1 MAGHPGKCHNIPVKN
16 FPRTMKTLAVVSV
29 AALLL
34 PLAMT
39 EARSRSLLDKARAC
53 ADNLGQFP
61 VAEGQLLSG
70 PLDILSWNIQKAT
83 NDGWMEDLIEIG
95 AGAHLTFIQEAAI
108 NAQLGEIQPTG
119 PLYQSF
125 AQGYATRSQSTGVM
139 TLSSHAPTM
148 QCNFTRVE
156 PWLGTPKAATVTE
169 HALDG
174 REDRLL
180 AINLHAI
187 NFTFGLDDL
196 REQLR
201 PLSTLLANHQGP
213 AILAGDFN
221 TWSASRQQ
229 VIDQLLSG
237 HGLSPV
243 SFEPD
248 LRTTAFGRALDHIY
262 VRGLKAESAEVI
274 PVTSSDHNALRAR
287 LQLAM

>member
-1 MAGHPGKCHNIPVKN
+1 MAAHGSGCHNTPVKN
-16 FPRTMKTLAVVSV
+16 PRYSFKTLAVITV
-29 AALLL
+29 AALLP
-34 PLAMT
+34 PLAMS
-39 EARSRSLLDKARAC
+39 EARPQSLLDKARAC

-61 VAEGQLLSG
+61 IAEGQLLSS
-70 PLDILSWNIQKAT
+70 PLNILSWNIQKAS
-83 NDGWMEDLIEIG
+83 NDGWMEDLIELG

-108 NAQLGEIQPTG
+108 QAQLGEIHPTG

-125 AQGYATRSQSTGVM
+125 AQGYKSATQSTGVM

-148 QCNFTRVE
+148 QCNFIRTE

-169 HALDG
+169 HALAG
-174 REDRLL
+174 REERLL

-187 NFTFGLDDL
+187 NFTFGVDDL

-229 VIDQLLSG
+229 VIDGLLSG
-237 HGLSPV
+237 HGLNPV

-262 VRGLKAESAEVI
+262 VRGLEAEYAEVI

-287 LQLAM
+287 LQLAR

>member
-1 MAGHPGKCHNIPVKN
+1 MARRRPRCQNGPVKN
-16 FPRTMKTLAVVSV
+16 SSYRLKTLAAVVSATLV
-29 AALLL
+29 LS
-34 PLAMT
+34 LAMT
-39 EARSRSLLDKARAC
+39 KANSRNLLEKARTC
-53 ADNLGQFP
+53 ADNLGQLP
-61 VAEGQLLSG
+61 IAEGQILAG
-70 PLDILSWNIQKAT
+70 PLDILSWNIQKAS
-83 NDGWMEDLIEIG
+83 NDGWMEDLIEHG

-108 NAQLGEIQPTG
+108 HAQLGEVHPTG

-125 AQGYATRSQSTGVM
+125 AQGYTTRHQSTGVM

-148 QCNFTRVE
+148 QCNVTRTE

-169 HALDG
+169 HALAG

-187 NFTFGLDDL
+187 NFTFGVDDL

-221 TWSASRQQ
+221 TWSGTRQQ
-229 VIDQLLSG
+229 LVDQLLSE
-237 HGLSPV
+237 HGLNPV

-248 LRTTAFGRALDHIY
+248 LRTRAFGRALDHIY
-262 VRGLKAESAEVI
+262 VRGLEAEYAEVI